1 MGFVLFNQRET
12 KKMKK
17 EIAVHRREL
26 DHLNS
31 KMTECDTQHLTHA
44 AHNRRHDDAMNGLTE
59 AVKELTGEIRGIKKK
74 EEIDDVTL
82 NRTKNNYTAW
92 DTIIE
97 TSKQVSAIVGAGALL
112 ISAGYGILKYVGII
126 S

>member
-1 MGFVLFNQRET
+1 MGFVLFNQQET

-17 EIAVHRREL
+17 QIVVLKREV
-26 DHLNS
+26 DHLKS
-31 KMTECDTQHLTHA
+31 KMTECDAQHLTHT

-74 EEIDDVTL
+74 EELDDITI

-97 TSKQVSAIVGAGALL
+97 TSKQVGAIVGAGALL
-112 ISAGYGILKYVGII
+112 VSAGYGILKYLGVI